1 MVNRVVLII
10 WVVTTVR
17 IITIS
22 RVVRVICIL
31 PIMKVGRVIWGVL
44 IFFEKSWLLLLFFF
58 LDYLMW
64 QRFRVSS
71 KPL

>member
-1 MVNRVVLII
+1 MLARVVL
-10 WVVTTVR
+10 
-17 IITIS
+17 TIS

-31 PIMKVGRVIWGVL
+31 PIMKFGRVIWGTNFLREIIVIIII
-44 IFFEKSWLLLLFFF
+44 IFR